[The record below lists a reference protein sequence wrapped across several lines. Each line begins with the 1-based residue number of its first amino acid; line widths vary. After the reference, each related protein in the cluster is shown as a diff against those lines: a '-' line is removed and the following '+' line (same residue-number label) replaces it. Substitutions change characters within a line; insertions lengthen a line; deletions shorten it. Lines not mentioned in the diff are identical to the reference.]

1 MRQLPRPRATIA
13 SSFLAGLLAVLLLAA
28 AALPALAKEF
38 MQATLDAPIA
48 MGTPGGTEI
57 LVGVTVT
64 VPDGDVIHSVE
75 GSPIYLKLVGRD
87 GSFTRASGIPDQTP
101 GHYMM
106 RIVVPG
112 GGARRAEVG
121 IHGTTDLSI
130 MLMADPFAFGG
141 ITARTA
147 QVAPALAP
155 PITPPITPF
164 PRASTGAAAGT
175 AAAGSEPAMAAA
187 GTAAPGSGPSPLP
200 SLLAGVV
207 ALAAVAGLALA
218 MRRRSRLV
226 ARRIAP
232 ERAPDT

>member
-28 AALPALAKEF
+28 AALPVLAKEF
-38 MQATLDAPIA
+38 LQATLDAPIA

-57 LVGVTVT
+57 LVGMTVT
-64 VPDGDVIHSVE
+64 VPDGEVMRPVE

-87 GSFTRASGIPDQTP
+87 GTFTRASGITDATP
-101 GHYMM
+101 GHYTM

-121 IHGTTDLSI
+121 IHGTTDLPI
-130 MLMADPFAFGG
+130 MLMADPFAFGA
-141 ITARTA
+141 ITLRTA

-155 PITPPITPF
+155 PMTPF
-164 PRASTGAAAGT
+164 PRASVGVAAAG
-175 AAAGSEPAMAAA
+175 PALVVVP
-187 GTAAPGSGPSPLP
+187 AAPASGSSPF
-200 SLLAGVV
+200 SYLLAGIAALVVV
-207 ALAAVAGLALA
+207 AGAALA
-218 MRRRSRLV
+218 MRRRSRQI

-232 ERAPDT
+232 ERAPGA